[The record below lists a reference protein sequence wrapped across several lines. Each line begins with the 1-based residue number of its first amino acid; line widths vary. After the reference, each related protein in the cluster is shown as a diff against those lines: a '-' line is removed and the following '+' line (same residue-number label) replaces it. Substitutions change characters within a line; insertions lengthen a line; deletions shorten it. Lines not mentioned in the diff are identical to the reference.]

1 MSDNSLWGDLSDLA
15 LERTPFLVLQEQA
28 SFLQKATNE
37 ILAGRA
43 RREMTGVDRTGG
55 GARTVIASLQVV
67 APALQHY
74 YVEILEMYYD
84 ASLLY
89 PVRVKDAF
97 SGKTRQVFSENE
109 LKELLKEILTSD
121 RVRTILA
128 NLISESLFSQ
138 KA

>member
-37 ILAGRA
+37 ILVGKTRRA
-43 RREMTGVDRTGG
+43 MTGVDRT
-55 GARTVIASLQVV
+55 VNASLQVV

-97 SGKTRQVFSENE
+97 SGQTRQVFSEDE
-109 LKELLKEILTSD
+109 LKELLRDILTSD

-128 NLISESLFSQ
+128 NLITESQFSQ
-138 KA
+138 RA

>member
-15 LERTPFLVLQEQA
+15 PERTPFLVLQEQA
-28 SFLQKATNE
+28 NYLQKATNE
-37 ILAGRA
+37 ILVGRT
-43 RREMTGVDRTGG
+43 RRAMTGVDRT
-55 GARTVIASLQVV
+55 VNASLQVV

-97 SGKTRQVFSENE
+97 SGKTRGVFSEDE
-109 LKELLKEILTSD
+109 LKELLSEILTSD

-128 NLISESLFSQ
+128 NLISESQFSQ
-138 KA
+138 RA